1 MDNLPFIDILIFA
14 VIAILLVLRL
24 RSVLGQ
30 RTGYE
35 QPQES
40 QVKERFT
47 DKAKAPNPFQKAN
60 KSAKVSGSGL
70 DALKSADRHFSETDF
85 VKGATSAFEMILTAY
100 ADGDQ
105 AQLQRL
111 LSYDL
116 SKSFMQTITDRIA
129 AKETL
134 EITVNEIKEVSIL
147 NIELADG
154 TTGGHNNNDGTFRY
168 NLIILINNGS
178 ASASEIVA
186 GALKDHKRA
195 IILGENSYG
204 KGSVQS
210 IIPLRNG
217 GGMRLTI
224 SKYYLPSGS
233 SISEVGV
240 TPDIFVEEEGDD
252 FKIKSSNDNQLNY
265 ALKLLNS

>member
-1 MDNLPFIDILIFA
+1 M
-14 VIAILLVLRL
+14 VLRL

-35 QPQES
+35 QPQEN

-70 DALKSADRHFSETDF
+70 DALRNADRHFSEKDF

-105 AQLQRL
+105 SLLQRL

-116 SKSFMQTITDRIA
+116 SKSFMQTINDRIS

-134 EITVNEIKEVSIL
+134 EITVNEIQAVSIL
-147 NIELADG
+147 NIELADSVASITVHFHTMQTRIARNEHG
-154 TTGGHNNNDGTFRY
+154 EIMDGGDTEPREFIDIWTFERDLTLSDL
-168 NLIILINNGS
+168 NWKLAETES
-178 ASASEIVA
+178 AE
-186 GALKDHKRA
+186 
-195 IILGENSYG
+195 
-204 KGSVQS
+204 
-210 IIPLRNG
+210 
-217 GGMRLTI
+217 
-224 SKYYLPSGS
+224 
-233 SISEVGV
+233 
-240 TPDIFVEEEGDD
+240 DI
-252 FKIKSSNDNQLNY
+252 DN
-265 ALKLLNS
+265 